1 MLISLSHFP
10 SISFRKLKSLSLL
23 CHSRKTLILFSCPND
38 ICLQKL
44 ESRCGQTINCYKNNG
59 VLIFSESPKILT
71 MKLLI
76 SAILLAASTGAIN
89 VSVSQKQ
96 GRIVIVPSKESEI
109 LSDLFLTRHKL
120 DLL

>member
-1 MLISLSHFP
+1 
-10 SISFRKLKSLSLL
+10 
-23 CHSRKTLILFSCPND
+23 
-38 ICLQKL
+38 
-44 ESRCGQTINCYKNNG
+44 
-59 VLIFSESPKILT
+59 

-89 VSVSQKQ
+89 VSVSQNSQKQ

-120 DLL
+120 DLLEIFGVLSIKETVSRAALVNNIFKFYI